1 MSDKLVWIDLE
12 MTGLENTDLIMEI
25 ACLITDKDLNIIEKG
40 PEIVIRHSR
49 ERLDQ
54 MGEWCTKHHGD
65 SGLTDA
71 CINSKFTV
79 QDAESKV
86 VDFIKKHLDQEQG
99 MLAGNSVHAD
109 KQFLIREM
117 PRIVELLHYRIVDVS
132 TIKELCASRLALCD
146 FGTCCPIRQLLG
158 WNAVTLEEEDSQ
170 HPSRHRKPRRDEDM
184 GRDK

>member
-12 MTGLENTDLIMEI
+12 MTGLENTDSIMEI

-65 SGLTDA
+65 NGLTDA

-132 TIKELCASRLALCD
+132 TIKELCRRWYPKEFAEAPRKGNAHRAMDDIVESVNELKYYR
-146 FGTCCPIRQLLG
+146 
-158 WNAVTLEEEDSQ
+158 NAVF
-170 HPSRHRKPRRDEDM
+170 K
-184 GRDK
+184 